1 MEVVH
6 DVTQFFFVPSFYSRD
21 CFAWCALGSRLFGA
35 KKLVKAHG
43 ALLLIRVTVLHDA
56 ELLIG

>member
-1 MEVVH
+1 
-6 DVTQFFFVPSFYSRD
+6 
-21 CFAWCALGSRLFGA
+21 LGSRLFGA